1 MRKFCC
7 SGKINPVQKPVKS
20 ISPIISTVIIIII
33 VVFAGIFTEGYVMG
47 YFSNMHRDPPP
58 EAVYIYQ
65 YAKDGVINLGL
76 QVISDSPEIQLEN
89 TSFLINAST
98 GQIATPLDISPT
110 ILNASSLNQITGRPE
125 NNVPNGYYYVK
136 LLTRTGYVLCS
147 EIFQI
152 NGLNTWSTP
161 AGVLYVQQINI
172 TNTQSSKT
180 VMPFDQRITLPPTP
194 YANAKYS
201 NVLFFDSKGS
211 LLYSWLENYSGSGA
225 TYWVKLPY
233 GVPAQTTVT
242 IYAGYGELGANFFQE
257 YQGFVGESPVLSVTG
272 TLPNTSYGMYDNG
285 LQVFYVYQNFTGI
298 ESGPNAA
305 STYTVT
311 NWTAITPN
319 HISIHD
325 GMVLEGFSRG
335 ASIYTRFTPIN
346 TGVMVLSYVVPLSV
360 SKDAN
365 DYTNLLGT
373 YSDSQKA
380 TNWYTSQGYGLDLW
394 HWGTIHG
401 ITQKW
406 NGIIYYTN
414 DSRSKTLIGNC
425 STFNLP
431 AVNQPYITEFQWVPG
446 KLYGEVGGCS
456 ITAQSSTLNP
466 SSANML
472 ELQAIYDGGAQA
484 ATTYEVYWVLI
495 APAPPNG
502 IMPNVTFG
510 MVTST
515 SS

>member
-180 VMPFDQRITLPPTP
+180 VMPFDQRITLPPT
-194 YANAKYS
+194 NTQMQS
-201 NVLFFDSKGS
+201 T
-211 LLYSWLENYSGSGA
+211 A
-225 TYWVKLPY
+225 TFCFLIQMEACCIHGWR
-233 GVPAQTTVT
+233 T
-242 IYAGYGELGANFFQE
+242 I
-257 YQGFVGESPVLSVTG
+257 PVLEPPTG
-272 TLPNTSYGMYDNG
+272 LSSLT
-285 LQVFYVYQNFTGI
+285 VFQLKPRSQYMQG
-298 ESGPNAA
+298 
-305 STYTVT
+305 TV
-311 NWTAITPN
+311 
-319 HISIHD
+319 
-325 GMVLEGFSRG
+325 
-335 ASIYTRFTPIN
+335 
-346 TGVMVLSYVVPLSV
+346 
-360 SKDAN
+360 
-365 DYTNLLGT
+365 NLAL
-373 YSDSQKA
+373 
-380 TNWYTSQGYGLDLW
+380 
-394 HWGTIHG
+394 
-401 ITQKW
+401 
-406 NGIIYYTN
+406 
-414 DSRSKTLIGNC
+414 
-425 STFNLP
+425 
-431 AVNQPYITEFQWVPG
+431 
-446 KLYGEVGGCS
+446 
-456 ITAQSSTLNP
+456 
-466 SSANML
+466 
-472 ELQAIYDGGAQA
+472 
-484 ATTYEVYWVLI
+484 
-495 APAPPNG
+495 
-502 IMPNVTFG
+502 
-510 MVTST
+510 T
-515 SS
+515 SSRNTRALWENHLC